1 MKLVASLLSVPQSDP
16 QPSPISSPLTWRGV
30 LLFGMASALLLAL
43 AFPKPNLTF
52 LAWVAPIGWLL
63 LVRAEALPKRAY
75 WLIYLSG
82 CLFWLTVL
90 YGIGK
95 AHWATR
101 AFGWPVLSGYLAVY
115 IPLFIALCRPIVHR
129 LQVPIPIAAP
139 LVWTALEYVRAYFVT
154 GFSMAQLG
162 HTQVDYL
169 PLIQISSITGA
180 YGVSF
185 LVMLVASLLLM
196 AVPPWEAGKADRA
209 QPKPTRQVAWVV
221 AALLVVVG
229 SYVGGQQWLRVEQ
242 RYDAENLAQQ
252 KEAGNRPV
260 QIGLVQGSIDTV
272 FGDPTQSERTF
283 EQYSQLSDLLVAEH
297 PNLDLIVWPE
307 TTMGPH
313 MVFEVAND
321 FAPPPAWGSSG
332 ERAKQSILET
342 VRGFN
347 YFLHGLV
354 VNRWRAP
361 LLLGTSV
368 IRYGNQRVDHYNAA
382 IHVGD
387 QGTIVTRYEKT
398 HPVMFGEYVPFGDWF
413 PFVYD
418 WLPIGGG
425 LTPGKGPIVV
435 DVEGVNLVPC
445 ICFENTVPHL
455 VAGQIR
461 TLNAEGEKVDALV
474 TLTNDGWFWGTSI
487 LDLHLTC
494 ARFRAVENRR
504 PMLVAANTG
513 ISAAIDAQGKIGQYA
528 PIRKTSFLVAEV
540 TPTDRPLSFYTRFG
554 DWFAAGC
561 LLLTLPL
568 VIAGV
573 FFRRGKRETDPI
585 PEQKPPD

>member
-1 MKLVASLLSVPQSDP
+1 MPQSDP
-16 QPSPISSPLTWRGV
+16 QPSPVSPALTCRGV
-30 LLFGMASALLLAL
+30 LIFGIASALLLAL
-43 AFPKPNLTF
+43 AFPKANLTL

-63 LVRAEALPKRAY
+63 LIRAEALPKRAY

-90 YGIGK
+90 FGIGK
-95 AHWATR
+95 AHWAVR

-115 IPLFIALCRPIVHR
+115 LPLFVALCRPVVHR
-129 LQVPIPIAAP
+129 LKVPIPIVAP
-139 LVWTALEYVRAYFVT
+139 LVWTALEYVRAYFAT

-162 HTQVDYL
+162 HTQVDVL
-169 PLIQISSITGA
+169 PLIQISAITGA

-196 AVPPWEAGKADRA
+196 AVPQWELNQPDRI
-209 QPKPTRQVAWVV
+209 KPNWARQTAWIV
-221 AALLVVVG
+221 AALLVVGG
-229 SYVGGQQWLRVEQ
+229 SYYNGQRWLEEGKRL
-242 RYDAENLAQQ
+242 DTENIARQS
-252 KEAGNRPV
+252 EAGQSPV
-260 QIGLVQGSIDTV
+260 RIGLVQGSIDTV
-272 FGDPTQSERTF
+272 FGDSTQSKRTF

-313 MVFEVAND
+313 VVSELADD
-321 FAPPPAWGSSG
+321 FAPPEAWGTSS
-332 ERAKQSILET
+332 ERAKQGILKT
-342 VRGFN
+342 VRGFQ
-347 YFLHGLV
+347 YFLHGLA

-361 LLLGTSV
+361 LLLGTSIV
-368 IRYGNQRVDHYNAA
+368 RYGNQRIDHYNAA

-387 QGTIVTRYEKT
+387 EGTIVTRYEKT

-425 LTPGKGPIVV
+425 LTPGNGPVVV
-435 DVEGVNLVPC
+435 DVDGVNLVPC
-445 ICFENTVPHL
+445 ICFENTVPQL
-455 VAGQIR
+455 VAGQVR
-461 TLNAEGEKVDALV
+461 TLDAAGEKVDALV

-494 ARFRAVENRR
+494 ARFRAVENAR

-513 ISAAIDAQGKIGQYA
+513 VSAVIDAQGKVQQYA
-528 PIRKTSFLVAEV
+528 PIRKTTYLVAEV
-540 TPTDRPLSFYTRFG
+540 HRTSRPLSPYTRLG

-561 LLLTLPL
+561 LLLTTPL
-568 VIAGV
+568 VLVAFLLSRWTKQADQHGPQENPSQ
-573 FFRRGKRETDPI
+573 G
-585 PEQKPPD
+585 EQYPK

>member
-1 MKLVASLLSVPQSDP
+1 MPQTEP
-16 QPSPISSPLTWRGV
+16 QPKPISPALTWRGV

-43 AFPKPNLTF
+43 AFPQANLTL
-52 LAWVAPIGWLL
+52 LAWVAPIGWLIL
-63 LVRAEALPKRAY
+63 IRAETLPKRAY

-101 AFGWPVLSGYLAVY
+101 VFGWPVLSGYLAVY
-115 IPLFIALCRPIVHR
+115 LPLFVGLSRPIVHR
-129 LQVPIPIAAP
+129 LRIPIPLVAP
-139 LVWTALEYVRAYFVT
+139 VVWTALEYVRAYFAT

-162 HTQVDYL
+162 HTQVDIL
-169 PLIQISSITGA
+169 PLIQIASITGA

-185 LVMLVASLLLM
+185 LVMLVASLLLLL
-196 AVPPWEAGKADRA
+196 VPQWEAGVANRVK
-209 QPKPTRQVAWVV
+209 PKWTHQVAFV
-221 AALLVVVG
+221 AAVLLIVGG
-229 SYVGGQQWLRVEQ
+229 SYFSGQHWLQEGERL
-242 RYDAENLAQQ
+242 DAENIAQRRDSGQ
-252 KEAGNRPV
+252 AAVR
-260 QIGLVQGSIDTV
+260 IGLVQGSIDTV

-283 EQYSQLSDLLVAEH
+283 DQYSKLTDMLVAEQ

-313 MVFEVAND
+313 MVFEIASD
-321 FAPPPAWGSSG
+321 FAPPAAWSTSG
-332 ERAKQSILET
+332 ERVKQDMLQRIH
-342 VRGFN
+342 GFQG
-347 YFLHGLV
+347 FLHDLA

-368 IRYGNQRVDHYNAA
+368 IRYGNQVVDHYNAA

-387 QGTIVTRYEKT
+387 EGSIVTRYEKT
-398 HPVMFGEYVPFGDWF
+398 HPVMFGEYVPLGDWF

-425 LTPGKGPIVV
+425 LTPGQGPIVV
-435 DVEGVNLVPC
+435 DVSGVNLVPC
-445 ICFENTVPHL
+445 ICFENTVPQL
-455 VAGQIR
+455 VANQVR
-461 TLNAEGEKVDALV
+461 TITQAGKKVDALV

-494 ARFRAVENRR
+494 ARFRAVENHR

-513 ISAAIDAQGKIGQYA
+513 VSAVIDAQGKVQQYA
-528 PIRKTSFLVAEV
+528 PIQKTSYLVAEV
-540 TPTDRPLSFYTRFG
+540 VPTARPLSPYTRYG
-554 DWFAAGC
+554 DWFAMGC
-561 LLLTLPL
+561 LLLTAPL
-568 VIAGV
+568 YLVAL
-573 FFRRGKRETDPI
+573 FLNKRIKQPSPHDPQNI
-585 PEQKPPD
+585 PIQG